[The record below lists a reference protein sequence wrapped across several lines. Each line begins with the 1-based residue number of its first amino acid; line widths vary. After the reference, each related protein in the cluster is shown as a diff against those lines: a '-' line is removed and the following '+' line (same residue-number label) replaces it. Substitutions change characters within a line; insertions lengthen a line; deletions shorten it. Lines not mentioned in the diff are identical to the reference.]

1 MTYFIAFLC
10 VLGLAAGQV
19 LFKLSATALN
29 KTGSVTDPTAMSY
42 FFVALGLYGLTTIGW
57 VWILQ
62 KIELGRIYPFM
73 ALAFVIVP
81 MASHLL
87 LGEKFQPQ
95 YFVGVALIIA
105 GIVIAVR
112 A

>member
-1 MTYFIAFLC
+1 MTYFIALIC
-10 VLGLAAGQV
+10 VFGLAAGQI
-19 LFKLSATALN
+19 LFKLSATSLHKAG
-29 KTGSVTDPTAMSY
+29 TFFDMSAMVY
-42 FFVALGLYGLTTIGW
+42 FFIALALYGLTTLGW

-62 KIELGRIYPFM
+62 KVELGKIYPLM